1 MFGGQGVALF
11 REGHLQSLEFCAF
24 FEFSLACFDDAVL
37 HLQRV
42 VPHQRLRLFHQLLV
56 LFVLFTDLLVLL
68 LALLRLLAQ
77 RTPHF
82 SADVLCGVSSPIL
95 KLCFDPSAIVVG
107 VLVLYKIAKV
117 DEAFGKVLVFLS
129 FEGVVSFLDVGHP
142 LFSLQGLSLLVAF
155 EECWFLVVFE
165 CTVLLNADLGEDG
178 IGLSGETIV
187 DAHAIQQKI
196 GMILFSFIPFADL
209 VLLY

>member
-1 MFGGQGVALF
+1 
-11 REGHLQSLEFCAF
+11 
-24 FEFSLACFDDAVL
+24 
-37 HLQRV
+37 
-42 VPHQRLRLFHQLLV
+42 
-56 LFVLFTDLLVLL
+56 VLFTDLLVLL

-117 DEAFGKVLVFLS
+117 DEAFGKVLFFLS

-155 EECWFLVVFE
+155 EESWFLVVFE
-165 CTVLLNADLGEDG
+165 CTVLLIADLGEDG

-196 GMILFSFIPFADL
+196 GMILFSFIPLVDL